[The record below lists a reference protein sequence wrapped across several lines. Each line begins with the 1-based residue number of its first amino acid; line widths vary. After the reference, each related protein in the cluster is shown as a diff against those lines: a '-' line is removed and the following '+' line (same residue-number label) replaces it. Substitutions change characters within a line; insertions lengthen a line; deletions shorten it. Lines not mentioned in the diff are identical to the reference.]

1 MTPRAREM
9 LQAYHEEMPRW
20 RIALRR
26 DGEADCQARAKVVD
40 FDEAEIVGGIQE
52 GKRKLLV
59 LASGVTWSDPLREG
73 DLAIVDGAELYVNTV
88 DDQRRRVDG
97 TLIAYEVTAG
107 GR

>member
-1 MTPRAREM
+1 MTRFSANLGFLFAGRPLRDAIRA
-9 LQAYHEEMPRW
+9 
-20 RIALRR
+20 
-26 DGEADCQARAKVVD
+26 AKVVG

-52 GKRKLLV
+52 GARKMIV
-59 LASGVTWSDPLREG
+59 LASGITWSDPLREG